1 MNLDSRSRLS
11 AKEWGPLGKEEGEV
25 IIRDNEHLQ
34 GTLDKNQF
42 GNSDQGLVHC
52 FYEIYGSK
60 KAGELL
66 TALARVFAVFLQAYG
81 HTVGIDDLVL
91 TREAN
96 RKRRLNIED
105 GHL

>member
-1 MNLDSRSRLS
+1 MDSKSRLN

-25 IIRDNEHLQ
+25 IIRDNELLQ
-34 GTLDKNQF
+34 GTIDKNQF
-42 GNSDQGLVHC
+42 GASNQGMVHC

-66 TALARVFAVFLQAYG
+66 TALTRCFHIYLQARG

-91 TREAN
+91 TKGAN
-96 RKRRLNIED
+96 KNRR
-105 GHL
+105 